1 MTINAKNVADYLLN
15 KLKVAISKKGTATL
29 VVSGGSSPIPVFEA
43 LVASEFDWENV
54 IVTLVDERA
63 VASDHADSNHKL
75 VLDHLLCGKVAKAN
89 FIPLYANQAEYDK
102 IRDCD
107 VILLG
112 MGTDGHFASLF
123 PDMIHLSEAFDPN
136 AEPAIITTG
145 PMGNPVHPRISM
157 NMSMIQQIPHICL
170 MLPNDE
176 KRALFEAAKTD
187 NQLPIHYLQKTLQD
201 RLVLF
206 S

>member
-1 MTINAKNVADYLLN
+1 MTINAKNVADYLLS
-15 KLKVAISKKGTATL
+15 KLQTAIAKKGTATL

-54 IVTLVDERA
+54 VITLVDERA

-75 VLDHLLCGKVAKAN
+75 VLDHLLCGKVAKAS
-89 FIPLYANQAEYDK
+89 FIPLYDNLAEYDK
-102 IRDCD
+102 ISDCD

-123 PDMIHLSEAFDPN
+123 PNMIGDETAFGLEAVPQ
-136 AEPAIITTG
+136 IITTG
-145 PMGNPVHPRISM
+145 PNGNPEHPRISM
-157 NMSMIQQIPHICL
+157 NLRMIANCENVCVL
-170 MLPNDE
+170 LPNAE
-176 KRALFEAAKTD
+176 KIELFENARKD
-187 NQLPIHYLQKTLQD
+187 VNLPVHYLQKALGE
-201 RLVLF
+201 RLVIF